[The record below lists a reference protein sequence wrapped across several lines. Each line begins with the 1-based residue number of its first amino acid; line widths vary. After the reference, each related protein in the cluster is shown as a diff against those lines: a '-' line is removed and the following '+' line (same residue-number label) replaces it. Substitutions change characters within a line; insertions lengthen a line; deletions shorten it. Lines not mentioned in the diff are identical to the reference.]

1 VQYNVLLKLFLSAG
15 WAQVL
20 NESVQ
25 EEDSAVWFKAL
36 VTARSIG
43 HESEVNPLRF
53 LVEVSLRALRGTGAS
68 HRLAVDMGPHG
79 LWVVKSFG
87 GGHGRRGIGSSIVVR
102 RVFIVAGVWLGGHIE
117 SLLRVGSHG
126 FVGVAGG

>member
-1 VQYNVLLKLFLSAG
+1 MQYNVLLKLFLSAG

-43 HESEVNPLRF
+43 HESEVNPL
-53 LVEVSLRALRGTGAS
+53 
-68 HRLAVDMGPHG
+68 
-79 LWVVKSFG
+79 
-87 GGHGRRGIGSSIVVR
+87 
-102 RVFIVAGVWLGGHIE
+102 
-117 SLLRVGSHG
+117 
-126 FVGVAGG
+126 